1 MATAFS
7 RNVGS
12 PSHIIAI
19 LEQVWSAQRHVE
31 FDRHSL
37 PRTLPSCGVPQGCS
51 FAPTALACIKA
62 CGHKSV
68 NEILHNSYG
77 YSREATQIANTKT
90 YMDDKTFVDPAYQ
103 RCLDRASAWETWS
116 STVGLLESSD
126 KAQALAKTKAMQDK
140 LVVDRPQWSQEKT
153 MQVLRVSIRARP
165 SKNTAVESQR
175 IAAAVTR
182 SKLLGCLLVSFR
194 RKLELYK
201 VFVVP
206 KALFRMFQRFVA

>member
-1 MATAFS
+1 MPFLNRCGQRKDTLSLTDTVFHEPCQAAEFPKDALS
-7 RNVGS
+7 LPQHWHVS
-12 PSHIIAI
+12 
-19 LEQVWSAQRHVE
+19 RHVVT
-31 FDRHSL
+31 SL
-37 PRTLPSCGVPQGCS
+37 S
-51 FAPTALACIKA
+51 I
-62 CGHKSV
+62 

-77 YSREATQIANTKT
+77 YSREATQIANTKI
-90 YMDDKTFVDPAYQ
+90 YMDDKTSVDPAYQ

-126 KAQALAKTKAMQDK
+126 EAQALAKTKAMQDK

-153 MQVLRVSIRARP
+153 MQVLGVSIRARP